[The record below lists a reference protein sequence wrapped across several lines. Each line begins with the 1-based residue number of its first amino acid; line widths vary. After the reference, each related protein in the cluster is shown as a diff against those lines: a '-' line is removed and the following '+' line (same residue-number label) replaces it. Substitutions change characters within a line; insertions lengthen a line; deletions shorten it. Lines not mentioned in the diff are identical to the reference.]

1 MKLEAVLIPVS
12 DMDRAKH
19 FCQSLGCR
27 MDAARPGIIQFTPS
41 GSGWSVQFGGNH
53 TTGALSSA
61 QGLWLIVSNP
71 LAALDKMATPG
82 IAVNEVYYIAPK
94 GKRQGLHPE
103 RLSYRSFASFK
114 DLDGNH

>member
-19 FCQSLGCR
+19 FCQSLGCQ
-27 MDAARPGIIQFTPS
+27 MDAAPPSIVQFTPP

-53 TTGALSSA
+53 TTAAPSSA
-61 QGLWLIVSNP
+61 QGLWLIVSNL

-82 IAVNEVYYIAPK
+82 IAVNEVYHIAVN
-94 GKRQGLHPE
+94 GKSQSLHPE
-103 RLSYRSFASFK
+103 RLSYRSFAWFQ